1 MSVVWQLLP
10 LAIIPEKFKLLK
22 FTSDNL
28 YVKNV
33 RFPDISLIIL
43 AINFLMI
50 IWLCISNL
58 FNTMYLH
65 IFTGERE
72 FKTRFPRKP

>member
-1 MSVVWQLLP
+1 LWQLLP

-33 RFPDISLIIL
+33 R
-43 AINFLMI
+43 
-50 IWLCISNL
+50 
-58 FNTMYLH
+58 
-65 IFTGERE
+65 
-72 FKTRFPRKP
+72 

>member
-1 MSVVWQLLP
+1 MWQLLP

-33 RFPDISLIIL
+33 RKEEVATLLCLRSASSLKADCGIK
-43 AINFLMI
+43 F
-50 IWLCISNL
+50 
-58 FNTMYLH
+58 
-65 IFTGERE
+65 
-72 FKTRFPRKP
+72 